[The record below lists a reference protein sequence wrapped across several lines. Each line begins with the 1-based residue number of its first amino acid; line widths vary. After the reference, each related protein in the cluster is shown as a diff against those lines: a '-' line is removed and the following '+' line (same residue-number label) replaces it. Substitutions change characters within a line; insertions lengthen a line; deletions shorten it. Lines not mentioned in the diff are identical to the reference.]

1 MTMSRQWIESSDVLP
16 IFPTLVWKVQLT
28 SGALE
33 AVNGKILEA
42 LIILHPSGADFVS
55 SEGWQSNKDLH
66 KLDEFR
72 ELASYIND
80 TARTVLQFLKIG
92 YDTIEITG
100 CWANI
105 NPPGASHKSH
115 SHPNNFLSGVYYV
128 QTHSGGDT
136 INLHDPRVQTGI
148 IRPPVTELTEENTD
162 QIVIKVSNGTLLIFP
177 AYLQHSVDPNR
188 SGEERISISFNM
200 MFSSFT
206 ENLSKPLW

>member
-1 MTMSRQWIESSDVLP
+1 MPKSHQWMENSDVLP

-33 AVNGKILEA
+33 SVNGRILKA
-42 LIILHPSGADFVS
+42 LTILRPSGADSVS
-55 SEGWQSNKDLH
+55 SEGWQSHKDLH

-72 ELASYIND
+72 ELVSYIND
-80 TARTVLQFLKIG
+80 TGRIILQFLKIS
-92 YDTIEITG
+92 YDAIEITG

-105 NPPGASHKSH
+105 NPEGASHRSH
-115 SHPNNFLSGVYYV
+115 SHPNNFLSGGYYV
-128 QTHSGGDT
+128 QTREGGDT
-136 INLHDPRVQTGI
+136 INFHDPRIQTGI
-148 IRPPVTELTEENTD
+148 IRPPVTELTAENTD
-162 QIVIKVSNGTLLIFP
+162 QVVIKVSNGTLLIFP